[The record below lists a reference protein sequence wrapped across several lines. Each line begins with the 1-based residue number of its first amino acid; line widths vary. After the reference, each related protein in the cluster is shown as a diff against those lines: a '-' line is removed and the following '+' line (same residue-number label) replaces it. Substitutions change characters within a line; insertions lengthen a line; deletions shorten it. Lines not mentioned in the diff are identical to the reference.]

1 MNGLSINEI
10 TIGRSHPAK
19 APSPILVTLFG
30 MVTEVRPEQLAKA
43 CLPMLVTLLG
53 MVIEVNPEQPENT
66 PASKLITLFGIVT
79 EVSLEHSWNILSI
92 DIQLL
97 MSYMVKNGLMG

>member
-19 APSPILVTLFG
+19 APSPILV
-30 MVTEVRPEQLAKA
+30 
-43 CLPMLVTLLG
+43 
-53 MVIEVNPEQPENT
+53 
-66 PASKLITLFGIVT
+66 TLFGIVT

>member
-19 APSPILVTLFG
+19 APSPKLVTLFG
-30 MVTEVRPEQLAKA
+30 MVTEVRPEQFAKA
-43 CLPMLVTLLG
+43 PFPILV
-53 MVIEVNPEQPENT
+53 
-66 PASKLITLFGIVT
+66 TLFGIVT